1 MRVLAYGR
9 LLEVDLH
16 ALPWR
21 GRPLVASLPVAYP
34 LDLAATPVAG
44 HGVFAGRGGRD
55 SAQRL
60 AGRRLSVGEIL
71 ALPWIPARV
80 VLPGCETARTALD
93 APPAAVS
100 LAHASLTGG
109 AEQAVAAVRPV
120 DDRPATQ
127 LMGALYRGG
136 VPSTQPCATP
146 SSG

>member
-44 HGVFAGRGGRD
+44 HG
-55 SAQRL
+55 